1 MADKSPSDLELN
13 ALDINSSLEMAV
25 DEENDPMKSSYSQER
40 DLEFWDVSPAPSQQV
55 DVYPTPSPSVDVSPA
70 PSPPVDVSP
79 APSPRVDRVR
89 DSLLEL
95 KRGVAARLLK
105 SSVRIQNLT
114 ALKHNLKSLEER
126 FVSAEE
132 QLDYIAD
139 ELVMKKEE
147 KYVKELIEMRRNGDG
162 MY

>member
-1 MADKSPSDLELN
+1 MADKSPSDLQLN

-25 DEENDPMKSSYSQER
+25 EENNAMKSSYSQER
-40 DLEFWDVSPAPSQQV
+40 DLEFWDVSPAHS
-55 DVYPTPSPSVDVSPA
+55 SP
-70 PSPPVDVSP
+70 
-79 APSPRVDRVR
+79 VDRVR
-89 DSLLEL
+89 DSSLSKT
-95 KRGVAARLLK
+95 KRGVAARLIK
-105 SSVRIQNLT
+105 SSVRTQNLT
-114 ALKHNLKSLEER
+114 ALKRNLKTLEER

>member
-1 MADKSPSDLELN
+1 MDKSPSDLQLN
-13 ALDINSSLEMAV
+13 ALDINSSLEMAA
-25 DEENDPMKSSYSQER
+25 DEENDLMKSSYSQER
-40 DLEFWDVSPAPSQQV
+40 DLEFWE
-55 DVYPTPSPSVDVSPA
+55 VSPA

-79 APSPRVDRVR
+79 APSPPVDRVQ
-89 DSLLEL
+89 DSSLSKT
-95 KRGVAARLLK
+95 KRGVAARLIK
-105 SSVRIQNLT
+105 SAVRFQNLT
-114 ALKHNLKSLEER
+114 ALKRNLKTLEER

-139 ELVMKKEE
+139 ELVMKKEK

>member
-1 MADKSPSDLELN
+1 MVDNSPSDLQLN
-13 ALDINSSLEMAV
+13 ALDINSSLEMAA
-25 DEENDPMKSSYSQER
+25 EENDPMKSDNSPEK
-40 DLEFWDVSPAPSQQV
+40 DLEFWDVSPAPS
-55 DVYPTPSPSVDVSPA
+55 PPVDVSPA

-79 APSPRVDRVR
+79 APSPPVDRVR
-89 DSLLEL
+89 DSLLKL

-114 ALKHNLKSLEER
+114 ALKHNLKILEER
-126 FVSAEE
+126 LVSAEE

-139 ELVMKKEE
+139 ELVMKKEK

>member
-13 ALDINSSLEMAV
+13 ALDINSSLEMAA

-40 DLEFWDVSPAPSQQV
+40 DLEFWDVSPAPS
-55 DVYPTPSPSVDVSPA
+55 PPVDVSPA
-70 PSPPVDVSP
+70 PSPPVDVSQSTGFVVSP
-79 APSPRVDRVR
+79 AIH
-89 DSLLEL
+89 LKTKKL
-95 KRGVAARLLK
+95 KRGVAARLIK
-105 SSVRIQNLT
+105 SSVRTQNLT
-114 ALKHNLKSLEER
+114 ALKRNLKTLEER